1 MLQNVAASISVGL
14 GGLLG
19 AVARYWLNAFIASKA
34 SASFPLGTML
44 VNISGSLLIGLIMG
58 LFWKQGWSE
67 GSRLFLVVG
76 VLGGY
81 TTFSSFSLD
90 AMNLISEKSY
100 GYFALYVLGSVLL
113 SLLATWIGLIAARA
127 MAGG

>member
-1 MLQNVAASISVGL
+1 
-14 GGLLG
+14 
-19 AVARYWLNAFIASKA
+19 
-34 SASFPLGTML
+34 
-44 VNISGSLLIGLIMG
+44 MG
-58 LFWKQGWSE
+58 LFWKQGWNE

-113 SLLATWIGLIAARA
+113 SLLGTWIGLIAARA
-127 MAGG
+127 LAGG